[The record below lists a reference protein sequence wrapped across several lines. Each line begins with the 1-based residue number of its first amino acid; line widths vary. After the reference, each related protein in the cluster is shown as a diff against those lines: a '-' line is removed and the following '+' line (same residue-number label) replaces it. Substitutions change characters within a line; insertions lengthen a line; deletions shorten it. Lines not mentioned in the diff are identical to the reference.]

1 MSGARRRDMRLD
13 SKKKMTSRNT
23 ATKSKGAERPA
34 KKKRDFSTQGQ
45 IRKGRSPDMP
55 LWVRPGYLLRR
66 LHQIHYALFFEECAD
81 FDITPVQYGLLTTL
95 SLNPDLD
102 QNSIGRELGID
113 RTNVADVLARL
124 ARRGLLERH
133 RSKQDKRMVLARLT
147 PAGQRVTDEMYAAM
161 LKAQNRLLAPLL
173 PDERKTFVD
182 TLLRLIEGNNHLGR
196 TIYSPSA
203 AQKAS
208 ACVRLRRAKPA
219 VACIA

>member
-1 MSGARRRDMRLD
+1 MTGARRRDTRLD
-13 SKKKMTSRNT
+13 SKKKMTSRNA
-23 ATKSKGAERPA
+23 ATKKGAVRPS
-34 KKKRDFSTQGQ
+34 KKKGDFSTLRQ
-45 IRKGRSPDMP
+45 IRKTKSPDMP

-66 LHQIHYALFFEECAD
+66 LHQIHYALFFEECAA

-147 PAGQRVTDEMYAAM
+147 PAGQRITDDMYAAM

-173 PDERKTFVD
+173 PEERRAFID

-196 TIYSPSA
+196 TIYSPS
-203 AQKAS
+203 
-208 ACVRLRRAKPA
+208 
-219 VACIA
+219 

>member
-1 MSGARRRDMRLD
+1 
-13 SKKKMTSRNT
+13 MTTGRN
-23 ATKSKGAERPA
+23 AVTKSKRAERPIR
-34 KKKRDFSTQGQ
+34 KKRGFPILKASEV
-45 IRKGRSPDMP
+45 RKARSPDMP

-66 LHQIHYALFFEECAD
+66 LHQIHYALFFEECAA

-147 PAGQRVTDEMYAAM
+147 PAGQRITDEMYSAM

-173 PDERKTFVD
+173 PDERRAFID

-196 TIYSPSA
+196 TIYNPS
-203 AQKAS
+203 
-208 ACVRLRRAKPA
+208 
-219 VACIA
+219 

>member
-1 MSGARRRDMRLD
+1 
-13 SKKKMTSRNT
+13 
-23 ATKSKGAERPA
+23 
-34 KKKRDFSTQGQ
+34 
-45 IRKGRSPDMP
+45 MP

-66 LHQIHYALFFEECAD
+66 LHQIHYALFFEECSD

-161 LKAQNRLLAPLL
+161 LKAQNRLLAPREARLGI
-173 PDERKTFVD
+173 RH
-182 TLLRLIEGNNHLGR
+182 LRDLRTARTAGCGGR
-196 TIYSPSA
+196 GFEIRWHRRMPPSGWQTMRPGA
-203 AQKAS
+203 TDATHA
-208 ACVRLRRAKPA
+208 PA
-219 VACIA
+219 VG